1 MCLDRE
7 YNVITEFKNELKPEN
22 IKIFLYT
29 MPVKDISER
38 HSENYS
44 IVRELKKINPNQRI
58 VFNEYI
64 IASFD
69 VIQNWGEYENIP
81 QKLENR
87 TINLEN
93 STEKRIL
100 ERLIL
105 CDIKENI
112 QNLKMNKFEI
122 RGNSNSSVYLKR
134 PIYFSDN
141 LII

>member
-44 IVRELKKINPNQRI
+44 IIRELKKINPNQRI

-100 ERLIL
+100 NSCFGKEIL
-105 CDIKENI
+105 PLLYWITSSRTRNARISCII
-112 QNLKMNKFEI
+112 Q
-122 RGNSNSSVYLKR
+122 
-134 PIYFSDN
+134 
-141 LII
+141 

>member
-1 MCLDRE
+1 
-7 YNVITEFKNELKPEN
+7 
-22 IKIFLYT
+22 

-93 STEKRIL
+93 S
-100 ERLIL
+100 
-105 CDIKENI
+105 
-112 QNLKMNKFEI
+112 
-122 RGNSNSSVYLKR
+122 
-134 PIYFSDN
+134 P
-141 LII
+141 